1 MENKKKSV
9 KSLKMFLNKD
19 KDELILNPEISDQRK
34 AMAEATEKHG
44 VMAYGRMNPPT
55 TGHAALINK
64 VHEVAKQHKAS
75 HVVIASHSQDKKKNP
90 LAGEDKL
97 KHLNR
102 FFPKT
107 NIELATKEHP
117 TFLQHATKLHKQGVT
132 HLHMVAGSDRVDEF
146 KQKLHQYNGS
156 EEGKLFNFKHIEVH
170 SSGERDPDAEGTEG
184 MSASKMREHAK
195 NNDYESFKKGIPSHV
210 KDAHAKEL
218 FHDVRKGMEL
228 KEGIEEAVL
237 DISARR
243 KRAINLKK
251 RHSRLVRQKQLALKR
266 FASDLKLRRR
276 ARNVARALVRTR
288 VAGKRGASYA
298 NLSVNDKMA
307 VDRMIQ
313 GKEKLVKAIAGK
325 LYQRIRKREA
335 ERVSRVR
342 SGLTAKRQGKIL
354 NAEFDYSVFSSMYD
368 TLVES
373 NFVITEKELLALNI
387 KAKKH
392 NIELSVLENVYR
404 GAAASYTD
412 SERTLQQY
420 CFDRVNAFIAESK
433 KDVDEDLRQ
442 WFKDKWVR
450 MDTKGNIKGDC
461 AREPG
466 EGKPKCLPL
475 AKASSMDKED
485 RASAVRRKRREDPI
499 ADRPGKGG
507 APVNVRTE
515 AVNRAQQAAIAIA
528 LIKAGKKKGK
538 NPGPQEEF
546 GIDETKSA
554 PKGFHFTRD
563 GKLKRGDADRDGDGG
578 KMLRSDPLDKQ
589 RNKIPQVS
597 EDVLNE
603 KNAPTNPGL
612 WSRAKA
618 LAKSK
623 FDVYPSAYANG
634 WAAKWYKS
642 KGGGWRSV
650 SEEVSI
656 PDETTNRIKKITKQ
670 LDKSAKTHHKQS
682 VALKRLIDKDE
693 ADVDENF
700 MDGKNA
706 QDKGD
711 MARHGLKG
719 KSIAQLKKIRS
730 SDTASPR
737 KKQLAHWF
745 INMHSEE
752 VTKTDQGAVKGHLQA
767 ATKLQQ
773 KGNYKKAGVHRK
785 IASALARGD
794 KTSAAGFKNEL
805 RSIEESFVLDRASGI
820 GVTYTAADLGIK
832 TKGGFAHHPSVLEKM
847 INDGL
852 LEGEELKK
860 ALDELSNCN
869 YNLKKVKRPN
879 E

>member
-288 VAGKRGASYA
+288 VAGKRGAGYA

-404 GAAASYTD
+404 DAAASYTD

-420 CFDRVNAFIAESK
+420 CFDRVNAFIA
-433 KDVDEDLRQ
+433 
-442 WFKDKWVR
+442 
-450 MDTKGNIKGDC
+450 
-461 AREPG
+461 
-466 EGKPKCLPL
+466 
-475 AKASSMDKED
+475 
-485 RASAVRRKRREDPI
+485 
-499 ADRPGKGG
+499 
-507 APVNVRTE
+507 
-515 AVNRAQQAAIAIA
+515 
-528 LIKAGKKKGK
+528 
-538 NPGPQEEF
+538 
-546 GIDETKSA
+546 
-554 PKGFHFTRD
+554 
-563 GKLKRGDADRDGDGG
+563 
-578 KMLRSDPLDKQ
+578 
-589 RNKIPQVS
+589 
-597 EDVLNE
+597 
-603 KNAPTNPGL
+603 
-612 WSRAKA
+612 
-618 LAKSK
+618 
-623 FDVYPSAYANG
+623 
-634 WAAKWYKS
+634 
-642 KGGGWRSV
+642 
-650 SEEVSI
+650 
-656 PDETTNRIKKITKQ
+656 
-670 LDKSAKTHHKQS
+670 
-682 VALKRLIDKDE
+682 
-693 ADVDENF
+693 ENF

-752 VTKTDQGAVKGHLQA
+752 VSKTDQGAVRGHLQA
-767 ATKLQQ
+767 ATKLQ
-773 KGNYKKAGVHRK
+773 KVGRFKRANVHRK
-785 IASALARGD
+785 IASALSRGD
-794 KTSAAGFKNEL
+794 KTSAAGYREEL
-805 RSIEESFVLDRASGI
+805 RTLEESFVLDRASGI
-820 GVTYTAADLGIK
+820 GVTYTASDLGIK

-852 LEGEELKK
+852 LDGEELKK